1 MGAVRFIHAADLHLG
16 KVFSG
21 LSTLDRRAELVDAV
35 SDTFGALIE
44 LTLDERVDFL
54 ILAGDTFDTLSVP
67 YATHRRF
74 VAGLERLDEAGIATY
89 IVTGNHDPL
98 ISWGKRVDALPASV
112 RIFST
117 DAVERIV
124 HERDGEAVA
133 ALYGRSYLMQSQPE
147 NLAVG
152 YRRDAGDA
160 FAIGVLHTS
169 VTDADAYA
177 PCAPED
183 LRRAGMDYWA
193 LGHIHKQGRVLE
205 SPLAIQSGSVQ
216 GLNVNERSAHGAY
229 LVERSESGAI
239 EATFIPL
246 ARVAWAHL
254 DVDISDAQTLD
265 DIRAAIVRAGVE
277 AIQVERRPVG
287 GRVFLTGRSDMHA
300 ELSPAVLDAL
310 TADVNRELSEPGAW
324 LALDSIVDRSS
335 LPIDLEALAAPG
347 TFSEVVV
354 EELAGILDES
364 SLPRDL
370 IDRLTSQAGTVFAP
384 DSALR
389 ESILD
394 RARTRIVDAL
404 SGGAL

>member
-21 LSTLDRRAELVDAV
+21 LSALDRRAELVDAV
-35 SDTFGALIE
+35 SDTFDALID
-44 LTLDERVDFL
+44 LALDEGVDFL

-74 VAGLERLDEAGIATY
+74 VVGMERLDEAGIATY

-98 ISWGKRVDALPASV
+98 ISWGKRVDALPPSV

-117 DAVERIV
+117 DEVERIV
-124 HERDGEAVA
+124 HERDGEAIA

-152 YRRDAGDA
+152 YRRDASDS
-160 FAIGVLHTS
+160 FAVGVLHTS

-177 PCAPED
+177 PCTPED

-216 GLNVNERSAHGAY
+216 GLNVNERSAHGVY
-229 LVERSESGAI
+229 LVERGESGGI

-254 DVDISDAQTLD
+254 DVDITNAQTLD
-265 DIRAAIVRAGVE
+265 DVRKAIFRAGVE
-277 AIQVERRPVG
+277 AIQDERRPVG
-287 GRVFLTGRSDMHA
+287 ARAFLTGRTDLHA
-300 ELSPAVLDAL
+300 ELSPAILEAL
-310 TADVNRELSEPGAW
+310 AAEVNRELSEPGAW

-335 LPIDLEALAAPG
+335 LPVDLDALAAAG

-354 EELAGILDES
+354 EELAGIMGED

-370 IDRLTSQAGTVFAP
+370 IDALTSQTGVVLAP
-384 DSALR
+384 DDERRAA
-389 ESILD
+389 ILD
-394 RARTRIVDAL
+394 RARARIVDAL